1 MDPTTAQNDSNK
13 QPPFVREG
21 SGETERPPS
30 AQRVNID
37 TTEQT
42 TEEEGPIQE
51 GEDELDSDVDPA
63 DMIED
68 FDWDHL
74 YEEYHSQMDA
84 LSGEEATLM
93 EEWVK
98 LMHVRHPQF
107 PLNAFYVAK
116 FMSMC
121 SSSGSG
127 PKQVTLTRRIAA
139 CHGTYKTLHP

>member
-1 MDPTTAQNDSNK
+1 MPHPASGSSIPLPGIYQNSAYVRSSPPPYFKPEKIDTMDPTTAQNDSNK

-98 LMHVRHPQF
+98 LMHV
-107 PLNAFYVAK
+107 
-116 FMSMC
+116 
-121 SSSGSG
+121 
-127 PKQVTLTRRIAA
+127 
-139 CHGTYKTLHP
+139 